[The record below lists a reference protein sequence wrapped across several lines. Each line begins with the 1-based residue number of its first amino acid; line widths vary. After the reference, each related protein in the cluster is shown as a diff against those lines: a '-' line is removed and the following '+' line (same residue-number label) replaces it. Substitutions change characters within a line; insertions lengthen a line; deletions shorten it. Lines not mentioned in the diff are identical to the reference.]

1 VHPMRLA
8 SIALPSRACAPLSHT
23 AHMAA
28 QLPSPCAVYTAVDAA
43 GIDLSALAPNDTF
56 SSPRYNLP
64 APWPPAGA
72 LPPLASCR
80 TGPCLN
86 TCCTTDAITGACT
99 DNLAANGGHYEPSA
113 PTLLPGRT
121 ARAVG
126 SNTCRPATLLPAPA
140 RAARLPAPTGR
151 PAQCRLR
158 LLAWKSR

>member
-1 VHPMRLA
+1 MDVA
-8 SIALPSRACAPLSHT
+8 SITLPSCACAPLFHT

-28 QLPSPCAVYTAVDAA
+28 QLPSPCAVYTAVDAV

-56 SSPRYNLP
+56 SSPLYNLP
-64 APWPPAGA
+64 APWPHAGA

-113 PTLLPGRT
+113 PTLPPGCMV
-121 ARAVG
+121 RAG
-126 SNTCRPATLLPAPA
+126 CSHICWPAKLLPAPA
-140 RAARLPAPTGR
+140 RLGRTGR
-151 PAQCRLR
+151 PPSLMQA
-158 LLAWKSR
+158 AP